1 MLLAVG
7 EARRAEP
14 TVEVLRPSLP
24 RQRQVHPSEAIHP
37 CLAKTGI
44 VHLPLT
50 RQCRDLDHLPWA
62 PPFGL
67 HPRLKASVRYAAKDR
82 IPETKD
88 QTRLYKMNLNI
99 IPVEWT
105 DEGVRM
111 LDQRLLPTEET
122 WLTLRTY
129 NDVAAGIK
137 DMVVR
142 GAPAIGVSAAY
153 GIALGAK
160 QFVGTN
166 IDDLEDELD
175 YICDVLG
182 ATRPTAV
189 NLFWAIDRMK
199 LTFRRAKSEGKS
211 ISEIQQILIDE
222 AKAIHDEDIE
232 SQRLIAKFGGELLDD
247 NSTVLT
253 HCNAG
258 ALATGGVWGTALGV
272 IRGAIDQGKH
282 ISVIADETRPYLQG
296 ARLTAWEL
304 MQDDIP
310 VTLITDNMS
319 GHMMKK
325 GGVQAVVVGSDR
337 IAANGDVANK
347 IGTYMV
353 AVLARRHGIPF
364 YVAAPL
370 STVDLNCPT
379 GDDIPIEE
387 REPREITHVR
397 DIQLAPE
404 GIGVSNYAF
413 DVTPNELVTAIIT
426 EKGVARAP
434 YTESL
439 KKQFEE

>member
-1 MLLAVG
+1 M
-7 EARRAEP
+7 
-14 TVEVLRPSLP
+14 
-24 RQRQVHPSEAIHP
+24 
-37 CLAKTGI
+37 K
-44 VHLPLT
+44 
-50 RQCRDLDHLPWA
+50 
-62 PPFGL
+62 
-67 HPRLKASVRYAAKDR
+67 
-82 IPETKD
+82 
-88 QTRLYKMNLNI
+88 LNI
-99 IPVEWT
+99 IPVKWS
-105 DEGVRM
+105 DEGVEM
-111 LDQRLLPTEET
+111 LDQRLLPTEEK

-129 NDVAAGIK
+129 NEVADGIR

-160 QFVGTN
+160 NFVGTN
-166 IDDLEDELD
+166 VTDLEDDLD
-175 YICDVLG
+175 FICDVLG
-182 ATRPTAV
+182 KTRPTAV

-199 LTFRRAKSEGKS
+199 RTFQKAKTTGKS
-211 ISEIQQILIDE
+211 VSEIKQILLDDS
-222 AKAIHDEDIE
+222 KAIHEEDIE

-272 IRGAIDQGKH
+272 IRGAVDAGKH

-319 GHMMKK
+319 GHVMKK
-325 GGVQAVVVGSDR
+325 GRVQAVVVGSDR

-353 AVLARRHGIPF
+353 AVLAHRHGIPF

-379 GDDIPIEE
+379 GEEIPIEE
-387 REPREITHVR
+387 RSRIEVTH
-397 DIQLAPE
+397 IMGNQLAPD
-404 GIGVSNYAF
+404 GVGVSNYGF
-413 DVTPNELVTAIIT
+413 DVTPNDLVTAIIT

-434 YTESL
+434 YIDSL
-439 KKQFEE
+439 KKQFDV

>member
-1 MLLAVG
+1 
-7 EARRAEP
+7 
-14 TVEVLRPSLP
+14 
-24 RQRQVHPSEAIHP
+24 
-37 CLAKTGI
+37 
-44 VHLPLT
+44 
-50 RQCRDLDHLPWA
+50 
-62 PPFGL
+62 
-67 HPRLKASVRYAAKDR
+67 
-82 IPETKD
+82 
-88 QTRLYKMNLNI
+88 MNLNI
-99 IPVEWT
+99 IPVEWS

-111 LDQRLLPTEET
+111 LDQRLLPTEEK
-122 WLTLRTY
+122 WLVLQTY
-129 NDVAAGIK
+129 DEVAAGIR

-142 GAPAIGVSAAY
+142 GAPAIGVSAGY

-166 IDDLEDELD
+166 IDDLEEELD
-175 YICDVLG
+175 YVCEVIG
-182 ATRPTAV
+182 KTRPTAV

-199 LTFRRAKSEGKS
+199 RTFRKAKDEGKS
-211 ISEIQQILIDE
+211 VSEVKGILLDD
-222 AKAIHDEDIE
+222 AKAIHQEDIE
-232 SQRLIAKFGGELLDD
+232 SQRLIAKFGGELIND

-258 ALATGGVWGTALGV
+258 ALATGGIWGTALGV
-272 IRGAIDQGKH
+272 IRGAVNQGKN

-304 MQDDIP
+304 HKDDIP

-325 GGVQAVVVGSDR
+325 GRVQAVVVGSDR

-353 AVLARRHGIPF
+353 AVLARQHGIPF

-387 REPREITHVR
+387 RDQREITHVK

-404 GIGVSNYAF
+404 GIGVSNFAF
-413 DVTPNELVTAIIT
+413 DVTPNEFVTAIIT

-434 YTESL
+434 YNESL
-439 KKQFEE
+439 KKQFED